1 MEFLR
6 SFLRRHLAGKPVVVR
21 QMSAVF
27 SGYTSICCLAE
38 YSNDTVL
45 TLKIVGEEKII
56 SENYAVLEE

>member
-1 MEFLR
+1 M
-6 SFLRRHLAGKPVVVR
+6 VVR